1 MRRLPNNQME
11 FNIGLGVKAHSL
23 DVVADIIGTMR
34 MQKIIEIT
42 ENVQPNEKERIE
54 QLDKELHI
62 LTIEE
67 KIVLGLNPYNLNEE
81 DANTIRQSVID
92 KVIRLYA
99 PILKKFN
106 STTIRDSV
114 LTNSERELYLC
125 RQKESW
131 VITSLCPMSIQ
142 RHGRVTRINARQTA
156 ISH

>member
-106 STTIRDSV
+106 TENEYLKSATIIQYTIKGRF
-114 LTNSERELYLC
+114 
-125 RQKESW
+125 
-131 VITSLCPMSIQ
+131 MS
-142 RHGRVTRINARQTA
+142 R
-156 ISH
+156 

>member
-54 QLDKELHI
+54 QLDKELH
-62 LTIEE
+62 TIEE

-106 STTIRDSV
+106 TE
-114 LTNSERELYLC
+114 NE
-125 RQKESW
+125 
-131 VITSLCPMSIQ
+131 
-142 RHGRVTRINARQTA
+142 
-156 ISH
+156 